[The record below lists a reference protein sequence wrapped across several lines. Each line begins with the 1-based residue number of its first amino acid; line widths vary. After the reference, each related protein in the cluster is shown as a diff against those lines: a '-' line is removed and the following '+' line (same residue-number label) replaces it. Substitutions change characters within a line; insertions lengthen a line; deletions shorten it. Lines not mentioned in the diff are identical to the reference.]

1 MRCRASLGAVAWAV
15 AFVFASIGCD
25 GAEGSDD
32 GRPSGAGGASGG
44 VSGAAAGGTG
54 AGSGGA
60 AGDAGQ
66 AGTGTPGGA
75 SGAGGT
81 GAIGGASSG
90 GAQGGAGAAGDAGAG
105 GAGSGGSGGSNGGAL
120 RVLAFS
126 RTMVF
131 RHESIGA
138 GHAALT
144 TIAAERG
151 FELESSEDVASISD
165 AVLSEKDVLVF
176 LSTSGDVLDAAAEG
190 ALMRFIQAGGGFVGV
205 HAASDT
211 EYDFAFYGGLVGAYF
226 NAHPDIQP
234 ATIVVEDATHPA
246 TAHLAATWAR
256 TDEWYG
262 FRENP
267 RANVRVLLRLDE
279 TSYDPGLGA
288 MGDDHPI
295 AWAHEYEGGRA
306 FYTALGHTAES
317 YDEPEFREHLAGAIA
332 WAGGLAN

>member
-1 MRCRASLGAVAWAV
+1 MMRRASLGVAAL
-15 AFVFASIGCD
+15 VFASFGCD
-25 GAEGSDD
+25 GAEPRD
-32 GRPSGAGGASGG
+32 GGGAGGVAGASGGASG
-44 VSGAAAGGTG
+44 AAAASGG

-60 AGDAGQ
+60 
-66 AGTGTPGGA
+66 PG
-75 SGAGGT
+75 
-81 GAIGGASSG
+81 
-90 GAQGGAGAAGDAGAG
+90 GAG
-105 GAGSGGSGGSNGGAL
+105 GAGGGAGGSSGGAL

-131 RHESIGA
+131 RHDSIAA

-144 TIAAERG
+144 AIAAGRG
-151 FELESSEDVASISD
+151 FELEASEEVSSISD
-165 AVLSEKDVLVF
+165 AVLAEKDVLVF

-211 EYDFAFYGGLVGAYF
+211 EYDFAFYGGLVGAYI

-246 TAHLAATWAR
+246 TAHLAATWVR

-279 TSYDPGLGA
+279 TSYDPGLGT

-317 YDEPEFREHLAGAIA
+317 YAEPAFLEHLAGAIA

>member
-1 MRCRASLGAVAWAV
+1 MIRRASLGAVAL
-15 AFVFASIGCD
+15 VFASFGCD
-25 GAEGSDD
+25 GAEPRD
-32 GRPSGAGGASGG
+32 GGGAGASGGASG
-44 VSGAAAGGTG
+44 AAAASGG

-60 AGDAGQ
+60 
-66 AGTGTPGGA
+66 PGGA
-75 SGAGGT
+75 
-81 GAIGGASSG
+81 
-90 GAQGGAGAAGDAGAG
+90 
-105 GAGSGGSGGSNGGAL
+105 GGSSGGAL

-131 RHESIGA
+131 RHDSIAA

-144 TIAAERG
+144 AIAAERG
-151 FELESSEDVASISD
+151 FELEASEEMTSISD
-165 AVLSEKDVLVF
+165 AVLAEKDVLVF

-211 EYDFAFYGGLVGAYF
+211 EYDFAFYGELIGAYF

-246 TAHLAATWAR
+246 TAHLAATWVR

-295 AWAHEYEGGRA
+295 AWAHEYAGGRA

-317 YDEPEFREHLAGAIA
+317 YAEPAFLEHLAGAIA